1 MDEMCSV
8 WWPRKNP
15 DTQRIYKINSLRR
28 DILCRVEELARTID
42 ELLEYGLQPEADY
55 VKDVMMK
62 DYWKHEAGLN
72 KLLCDANPD
81 IKAAQWGWDS
91 ENTDWESSTV
101 TCPDCWWEWDKTDKC
116 PDCGYDFSSWKEE
129 DA

>member
-1 MDEMCSV
+1 MEELCV
-8 WWPRKNP
+8 WGPRKNP
-15 DTQRIYKINSLRR
+15 DSFRITKLNSMRR
-28 DILCRVEELARTID
+28 DILSRVEDLAGYID
-42 ELLEYGLQPEADY
+42 DLLEYGLQAEADY
-55 VKDVMMK
+55 VKNVMMK

-72 KLLCDANPD
+72 RLLCDANPD

-91 ENTDWESSTV
+91 ENADWESSTV

-116 PDCGYDFSSWKEE
+116 PDCWYDFTSKESE